1 MWYEDDNVRLA
12 IRGLYGAMR
21 SLSPKS
27 RAEFKHAAR
36 VQVRRL
42 ILRRRLEAA
51 KLLRVMT
58 ATVDPQLRGD

>member
-1 MWYEDDNVRLA
+1 MFALQSVVSMELCAHFRQ
-12 IRGLYGAMR
+12 
-21 SLSPKS
+21 KS